1 MTLNMS
7 DVDIKNVTIVYKL
20 MGFVLVKAD
29 LQGHNSND
37 RPADALRDKNTHFV
51 FFATIYMAISKKH
64 FVLVLFLSHCVS

>member
-7 DVDIKNVTIVYKL
+7 DVDIKKVTNVYKL

-37 RPADALRDKNTHFV
+37 RHADTYITSD
-51 FFATIYMAISKKH
+51 
-64 FVLVLFLSHCVS
+64 

>member
-1 MTLNMS
+1 
-7 DVDIKNVTIVYKL
+7 

-37 RPADALRDKNTHFV
+37 RHADALREKNTHFV
-51 FFATIYMAISKKH
+51 FFAAIYMAICKKH